1 MEGVGTATK
10 KWAFFGHLGLI
21 AEVPEAHGGVRPP
34 QRAENLIPRHPLTWH
49 GGSGCLGEGGITE
62 ERDKPFIEAGL
73 RHGSEVLA
81 QEVGP
86 WKPWDLMPEL
96 VPTGTAQHPETL
108 SKYHPQVSPRL
119 AFLRSRSSLA
129 PSSLLVTFNPLMSL
143 FLPYPH
149 FPWSI
154 GSFLNPAHWG
164 LFPLWDPT
172 PCPEMH
178 WSDSQV
184 QRSSAQQRQE
194 QASDKGSGGLGP
206 ISGD

>member
-96 VPTGTAQHPETL
+96 VPTWTAQHLPFTL
-108 SKYHPQVSPRL
+108 YGPAPR
-119 AFLRSRSSLA
+119 
-129 PSSLLVTFNPLMSL
+129 NPLQI
-143 FLPYPH
+143 P
-149 FPWSI
+149 
-154 GSFLNPAHWG
+154 PAG
-164 LFPLWDPT
+164 VP
-172 PCPEMH
+172 
-178 WSDSQV
+178 
-184 QRSSAQQRQE
+184 
-194 QASDKGSGGLGP
+194 
-206 ISGD
+206 